1 MKKVIKTNFTETIA
15 KTNELCYNVINRGK
29 TVLKNENGDQN
40 LGSAVQILIAVVI
53 GALLLAGLYTLFDEV
68 VLPTVTERVREMFD
82 YAG

>member
-1 MKKVIKTNFTETIA
+1 MKKVIKNNFTKTIA
-15 KTNELCYNVINRGK
+15 KTNGLCYNVVRRGK
-29 TVLKNENGDQN
+29 TAISNESGDQN

>member
-1 MKKVIKTNFTETIA
+1 MKKVMKMSFKNTIA
-15 KTNELCYNVINRGK
+15 KGNELCYNVATRGK
-29 TVLKNENGDQN
+29 VALNSENGDQY